1 VASGVVAASGSLAPL
16 LRTAATTLRVA
27 EAQTVN

>member
-1 VASGVVAASGSLAPL
+1 VASGVVAASGTLPLA
-16 LRTAATTLRVA
+16 RTTTTTLRVA